1 MAIPTVY
8 IPQAE
13 SEISTF
19 LIATLFF
26 CFFISYAIYLLLPQK
41 IEKHK
46 RIFATVFIFIG
57 VYGLFAI
64 LLKTIIRI
72 MGA

>member
-8 IPQAE
+8 VPAAE
-13 SEISTF
+13 SEVSTF
-19 LIATLFF
+19 LIATFFF
-26 CFFISYAIYLLLPQK
+26 CFFIAYALYLLLPK
-41 IEKHK
+41 RIEKHK
-46 RIFATVFIFIG
+46 RILASIFIFIG

-64 LLKTIIRI
+64 LLKTILRI